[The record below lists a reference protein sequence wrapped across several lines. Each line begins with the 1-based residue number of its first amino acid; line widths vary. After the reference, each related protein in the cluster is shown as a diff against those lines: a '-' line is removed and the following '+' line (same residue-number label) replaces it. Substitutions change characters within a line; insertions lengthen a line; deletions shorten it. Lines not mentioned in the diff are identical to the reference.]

1 MMNVHDET
9 EDLFNEYMR
18 NQEDNQD
25 NYEYYEGAIDDD
37 DDESKEDVD

>member
-1 MMNVHDET
+1 MDYRKFSTIDKRMMNVHDET

-25 NYEYYEGAIDDD
+25 N
-37 DDESKEDVD
+37 